1 VTIIINMPGTPMM
14 QGPMMGAA
22 ETAQGPAARAYEEAM
37 DRMHGGMA
45 VPPSGDADVDFA
57 QMMIPHHQGA
67 IDMARVE
74 LAQGKD
80 PALRAMAQD
89 IIKAQ
94 EGEIATLKEWLG
106 KHPR

>member
-1 VTIIINMPGTPMM
+1 M
-14 QGPMMGAA
+14 QGSMMGAG
-22 ETAQGPAARAYEEAM
+22 ETAPGPAAWAYEEAM
-37 DRMHGGMA
+37 ERMQRGMA
-45 VPPSGDADVDFA
+45 VTTSGDPDVDFA
-57 QMMIPHHQGA
+57 RMMIPHHQGA

-94 EGEIATLKEWLG
+94 EGEIATLKDWLG